1 MIRINNIE
9 YNKFETEISWKNF
22 LVSSYGH
29 KRTGIAPFITFCINN
44 MFIGLEL
51 TFSKEMFE
59 NTVLW
64 IKTDIKE
71 YISDVTFEDEKGWLS
86 INDGQYECNI
96 IRINEKNFHII
107 FHIIAYDLD
116 DEFDIFI
123 DDEIEILE
131 KCLDF

>member
-1 MIRINNIE
+1 MIRINNIV
-9 YNKFETEISWKNF
+9 YNKFETKISWGNF
-22 LVSSYGH
+22 LVSSYGY
-29 KRTGIAPFITFCINN
+29 KRTGVAPFITFYVNN
-44 MFIGLEL
+44 IFIGLEF

-59 NTVLW
+59 NTVIG

-71 YISDVTFEDEKGWLS
+71 YISDVIFKDEKGWLS

-107 FHIIAYDLD
+107 FHIIAHDLD

-123 DDEIEILE
+123 DDAIEILE
-131 KCLDF
+131 R

>member
-1 MIRINNIE
+1 MIIINNIE
-9 YNKFETEISWKNF
+9 YNEFETKISWGNF
-22 LVSSYGH
+22 LVSSYGY
-29 KRTGIAPFITFCINN
+29 KRTGIAPFITFYVDNT
-44 MFIGLEL
+44 FIGLEF

-59 NTVLW
+59 NTALG

-96 IRINEKNFHII
+96 IRINEKNFRII
-107 FHIIAYDLD
+107 FHIIAHDLD

-131 KCLDF
+131 K